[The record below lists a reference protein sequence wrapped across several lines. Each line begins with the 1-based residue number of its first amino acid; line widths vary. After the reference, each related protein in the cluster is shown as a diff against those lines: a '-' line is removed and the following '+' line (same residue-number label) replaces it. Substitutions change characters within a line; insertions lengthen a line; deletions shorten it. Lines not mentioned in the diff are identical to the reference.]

1 MIEESV
7 PYEALK
13 RRQHA
18 IRTTTAPRARRT
30 GLPTGRDRP
39 GGRVVGPGPRKV
51 DGTGAPAGLATPSSP
66 PGRKKLGGRVPAVIR
81 VLPGGVDL
89 LRELPPRRKRGLPR
103 WDIWG
108 WPGTV
113 EAGVRTEMP
122 PVRGEPVYGPRAKE
136 ECRRIMKLARENGVG
151 IGRWRK
157 RYFGEVLRGETPRR
171 EGGGR
176 PAVEWVEGVG
186 GGGGGGGWGAGEG
199 GVGGGGGGGGGGG
212 VGGGG
217 GAGGGGGGARGREG
231 ADEEFQSRRQRARA
245 ERDAGVPRTFG
256 EAGGVGVG

>member
-1 MIEESV
+1 
-7 PYEALK
+7 
-13 RRQHA
+13 
-18 IRTTTAPRARRT
+18 
-30 GLPTGRDRP
+30 
-39 GGRVVGPGPRKV
+39 VVGPGPRKV

-151 IGRWRK
+151 IGRWTK
-157 RYFGEVLRGETPRR
+157 RYFGEVLRGETPLR
-171 EGGGR
+171 EVWWR
-176 PAVEWVEGVG
+176 PALEWVEGEI
-186 GGGGGGGWGAGEG
+186 ARRAREGEG
-199 GVGGGGGGGGGGG
+199 KRMRVVMGPGGLGVG
-212 VGGGG
+212 
-217 GAGGGGGGARGREG
+217 R
-231 ADEEFQSRRQRARA
+231 
-245 ERDAGVPRTFG
+245 
-256 EAGGVGVG
+256 